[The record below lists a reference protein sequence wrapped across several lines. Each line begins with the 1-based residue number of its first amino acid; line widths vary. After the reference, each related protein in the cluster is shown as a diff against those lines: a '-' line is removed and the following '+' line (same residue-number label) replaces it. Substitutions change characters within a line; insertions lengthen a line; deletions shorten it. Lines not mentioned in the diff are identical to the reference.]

1 MANFDMSNFIVDRVL
16 RGVALS
22 NTEGE
27 EDKVLFSINQITNP
41 QLTVSSESTDAVD
54 ALGVPIQT
62 FYRAKNAEFS
72 AENALFDINLMA
84 VQSGT
89 EKVVAS
95 KEKKIVTPAFE
106 TIDIDGSA
114 TYTLKH
120 TPIEAPKKVYFLNG
134 DSTLGK
140 IYTPG
145 TGANADNFV
154 LGTDNVTLT
163 PPTGLKNGD
172 QLFVIY
178 EYEATQAVS
187 VTNSA
192 QNFPTGCKFIM
203 EVLGTDVCD
212 NTKLIYAY
220 LIFPNFKLSP
230 DFDWTVSTDSTHA
243 FSGKAQQKYCSKDK
257 ELFQLVIPG
266 DEDEE

>member
-1 MANFDMSNFIVDRVL
+1 MAFDMSNFIVDRVL

-22 NTEGE
+22 HT
-27 EDKVLFSINQITNP
+27 DDSVLFSINQITNP

-89 EKVVAS
+89 EKQVAT
-95 KEKKIVTPAFE
+95 KDKKIVTPAFE
-106 TIDIDGSA
+106 TIDIDGTST

-120 TPIEAPKKVYFLNG
+120 TPIETPDKIYYLKG
-134 DSTLGK
+134 DSTLGTVYAKGTAASATEFSIAGK
-140 IYTPG
+140 I
-145 TGANADNFV
+145 V
-154 LGTDNVTLT
+154 T
-163 PPTGLKNGD
+163 PPTGLVAGD

-178 EYEATQAVS
+178 EYEATEAVS
-187 VTNSA
+187 VVNSA
-192 QNFPTGCKFIM
+192 QNFPTGCKFVM

-212 NTKLIYAY
+212 STKLIYAY
-220 LIFPNFKLSP
+220 LVFPNFKLSP

-243 FSGKAQQKYCSKDK
+243 FSGKAQQEYCSKDK
-257 ELFQLVIPG
+257 KLFQLIIPG
-266 DEDEE
+266 DE

>member
-1 MANFDMSNFIVDRVL
+1 MAFDMSNFIVDRVL

-22 NTEGE
+22 HT
-27 EDKVLFSINQITNP
+27 DDSVLFSINQITNP

-89 EKVVAS
+89 TKQVATA
-95 KEKKIVTPAFE
+95 EKKIVTPAFE
-106 TIDIDGSA
+106 TIDIDGKST

-120 TPIEAPKKVYFLNG
+120 TPIESPDRIYYLKG
-134 DSTLGK
+134 DSTLGDVYTKATAASATQFVITDK
-140 IYTPG
+140 II
-145 TGANADNFV
+145 
-154 LGTDNVTLT
+154 T
-163 PPTGLKNGD
+163 PPTGLSEGD

-178 EYEATQAVS
+178 EYEATEAVS
-187 VTNSA
+187 VVNSA
-192 QNFPTGCKFIM
+192 QNFPTGCKFVM

-212 NTKLIYAY
+212 STKLIYAY
-220 LIFPNFKLSP
+220 LVFPNFKLSP
-230 DFDWTVSTDSTHA
+230 DFDWTVSTDSTHS
-243 FSGKAQQKYCSKDK
+243 FNGKAQQEYCSKDK
-257 ELFQLVIPG
+257 KLFQLIIPG
-266 DEDEE
+266 DE

>member
-1 MANFDMSNFIVDRVL
+1 MATTFDISNFIVDRVL

-22 NTEGE
+22 HT
-27 EDKVLFSINQITNP
+27 DDSVLFSINQITNP

-84 VQSGT
+84 TQSGS
-89 EKVVAS
+89 EKQVATT
-95 KEKKIVTPAFE
+95 EKKIITPAFE
-106 TIDIDGSA
+106 VIDIDDPST
-114 TYTLKH
+114 TYNLKH
-120 TPIEAPKKVYFLNG
+120 TPIEAPEKVYYLKG
-134 DSTLGK
+134 DSTLGQV
-140 IYTPG
+140 YTKA
-145 TGANADNFV
+145 TAASSTAFALADKK
-154 LGTDNVTLT
+154 LT
-163 PPTGLKNGD
+163 PPTGLAKGD

-187 VTNSA
+187 VVNSA

-212 NTKLIYAY
+212 STKLIYAY
-220 LIFPNFKLSP
+220 LIFPNFNKVN
-230 DFDWTVSTDSTHA
+230 TVFA
-243 FSGKAQQKYCSKDK
+243 
-257 ELFQLVIPG
+257 
-266 DEDEE
+266 

>member
-1 MANFDMSNFIVDRVL
+1 MAFDMSNFIVDRVL

-22 NTEGE
+22 HT
-27 EDKVLFSINQITNP
+27 DDSVLFSINQITNP

-89 EKVVAS
+89 TKQVATN
-95 KEKKIVTPAFE
+95 EKKIVTPAFE
-106 TIDIDGSA
+106 TIDIDGTST

-120 TPIEAPKKVYFLNG
+120 SPIESPDRIYYLKG
-134 DSTLGK
+134 DSTLGTVYTKSTAASETAFAITDK
-140 IYTPG
+140 II
-145 TGANADNFV
+145 
-154 LGTDNVTLT
+154 T
-163 PPTGLKNGD
+163 PPTGLVAGD

-178 EYEATQAVS
+178 EYEATEAVS

-192 QNFPTGCKFIM
+192 QNFPTGCKFVM

-212 NTKLIYAY
+212 STKLIYAY
-220 LIFPNFKLSP
+220 MIFPNFKLSP

-243 FSGKAQQKYCSKDK
+243 FSGKAQQEYCSKDK
-257 ELFQLVIPG
+257 KLFQLIIPG
-266 DEDEE
+266 DE